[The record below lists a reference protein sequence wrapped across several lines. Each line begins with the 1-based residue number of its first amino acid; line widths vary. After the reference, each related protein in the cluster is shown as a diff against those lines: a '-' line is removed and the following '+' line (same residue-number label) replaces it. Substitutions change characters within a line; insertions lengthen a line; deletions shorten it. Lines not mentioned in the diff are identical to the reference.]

1 MLPRGL
7 LVAGRVDLRREIRQ
21 LVGGGLL
28 LFGRVD
34 FDAALEMG
42 AVLDADA
49 RRINVADNGAI
60 LLDVHAATG
69 VDVADH
75 FAVSHH
81 VAGMNFRFE
90 LRGGTNGELVTLEAD
105 GAVDDSVDLQ
115 IFRTV
120 DLTLDLDAATE
131 ARGAASRRTAE
142 FCGR

>member
-49 RRINVADNGAI
+49 RRINVADDGAI
-60 LLDVHAATG
+60 LLDVHPPTV
-69 VDVADH
+69 VDIADH
-75 FAVSHH
+75 FAVSNH
-81 VAGMNFRFE
+81 VASMNFRFE
-90 LRGGTNGELVTLEAD
+90 LGGGANGEFVTLEAD
-105 GAVDDSVDLQ
+105 GALDDSVDLQ

-142 FCGR
+142 FWGR